1 MENFTKHYLGV
12 DVGMQELIVT
22 QPIQLV
28 PEKFSKLPI
37 QKIVNQIESIHA
49 WIDTL
54 SADVQIIFESTGTYS
69 LNLAYCLE
77 IANIA
82 FTIITPSQSSGYAL
96 TMKVNNRNDEVD
108 ASLLAYYGVN
118 QRPET
123 TQLES
128 ESLHH
133 LRQKRKHLASLMQQK
148 QVVNNQLHA
157 LSFDIKA
164 DVKVVESLTLLR
176 ATFDM
181 QIQAFKDEIFSLSQ
195 EQYDHI
201 YQLMTSVVGIG
212 DASANA
218 IIIATNGLENFSNVK
233 QVLKFLGVV
242 PKEKDSGKTV
252 RKKFGIA
259 KSGTSYVR
267 SMLYNGAKSAK
278 RFNLACKAIYERI
291 RSKGKPHKVAMIAV
305 INKMIRQVFAV
316 VKSNTIFDNK
326 FEIAK

>member
-1 MENFTKHYLGV
+1 MENLSKHYLGV
-12 DVGMQELIVT
+12 DVGMEELVIT
-22 QPIQLV
+22 QPVQAV
-28 PEKFSKLPI
+28 TEKFSKLPT
-37 QKIVNQIESIHA
+37 QKITNQIERINA
-49 WIDTL
+49 WIETL
-54 SADVQIIFESTGTYS
+54 SKDVQIIFEHTGTYS

-77 IANIA
+77 MANIA
-82 FTIITPSQSSGYAL
+82 FTIITPTQSSGYAL

-118 QRPET
+118 QHPEA

-128 ESLHH
+128 EYLHH

-148 QVVNNQLHA
+148 QVVSNQLHA

-164 DVKVVESLTLLR
+164 DAKVVESLTLLQT
-176 ATFDM
+176 TFDI
-181 QIQAFKDEIFSLSQ
+181 QIQAFKGEIFSLSQ

-201 YQLMTSVVGIG
+201 YQLMISVVGIG

-233 QVLKFLGVV
+233 QVLKFLGVI

-252 RKKFGIA
+252 RKKYGIA
-259 KSGTSYVR
+259 KAGTAYVR

-278 RFNLACKAIYERI
+278 RYNLACKAIYERI
-291 RSKGKPHKVAMIAV
+291 RGKGKPHKVAMIAV

-316 VKSNTIFDNK
+316 VKSNKTFDNK
-326 FEIAK
+326 FEFAK

>member
-252 RKKFGIA
+252 RKKYGIA

>member
-1 MENFTKHYLGV
+1 MENLSTHYLGV

-22 QPIQLV
+22 QPIQTV
-28 PEKFSKLPI
+28 TEKFSKLST
-37 QKIVNQIESIHA
+37 QKIANQIEHINA

-54 SADVQIIFESTGTYS
+54 SEDVQIIFESTGTYS

-82 FTIITPSQSSGYAL
+82 FTIITPTQSSGYAL
-96 TMKVNNRNDEVD
+96 TMKANNRNDEVD

-128 ESLHH
+128 EFLHH

-148 QVVNNQLHA
+148 QVVSNQLHA

-164 DVKVVESLTLLR
+164 DVKVIESLTLLQ
-176 ATFDM
+176 ATFDI

-212 DASANA
+212 EASANA

-252 RKKFGIA
+252 RKKYGIA
-259 KSGTSYVR
+259 KSGTAYVR

-316 VKSNTIFDNK
+316 VKSNTAFDNK

>member
-1 MENFTKHYLGV
+1 MENLSKQYLGV
-12 DVGMQELIVT
+12 DVGMQELVLT
-22 QPIQLV
+22 QPIQMV
-28 PEKFSKLPI
+28 SEKFSKLST
-37 QKIVNQIESIHA
+37 QKIVNQIEHINA

-54 SADVQIIFESTGTYS
+54 PADVQVIFESTGTYS

-82 FTIITPSQSSGYAL
+82 FTIITPTQSSGYAL
-96 TMKVNNRNDEVD
+96 TMKANNRNDEVD

-128 ESLHH
+128 EYLHH
-133 LRQKRKHLASLMQQK
+133 LRQKRKHLASLMQQR
-148 QVVNNQLHA
+148 QVVSNQLHA

-164 DVKVVESLTLLR
+164 DGKVVESLMLLQT
-176 ATFDM
+176 TFDI
-181 QIQAFKDEIFSLSQ
+181 QIKAFKDEIFSLSQ

-252 RKKFGIA
+252 RKKYGIA

-316 VKSNTIFDNK
+316 VKSNTTFDNK
-326 FEIAK
+326 FEITK